1 MPMTLYSDS
10 RYPVSPRLET
20 LHVGE
25 LQSYA
30 RSGTWGTAA
39 QRTAIAA
46 TARIAHCEHGSQE
59 SVGDEELAARAKL
72 PDAAVRLARA
82 VAVDSQ
88 NIDRKFCRDI
98 QAQGV
103 SEGAYVE
110 IVALVS
116 RLSNLD
122 VFARGLGIPVRKL
135 LEPADETRPS
145 FERPAEAVDEGFFTA
160 SVPSA
165 PQGGALAESLYGES
179 PAGNIFRA
187 VSLVPDEARRV
198 MSLVSRQ
205 YFGAEHLLNFHAAS
219 DHALSRA
226 QIELVATKV
235 SEHNQCFY

>member
-1 MPMTLYSDS
+1 MD
-10 RYPVSPRLET
+10 EI
-20 LHVGE
+20 
-25 LQSYA
+25 QSYA
-30 RSGTWGTAA
+30 RSGTWGTA
-39 QRTAIAA
+39 IAT
-46 TARIAHCEHGSQE
+46 TARIAQCEQGLQE
-59 SVGDEELAARAKL
+59 SVGDEKLAAQAKL

-88 NIDRKFCRDI
+88 NIHRKFYQDI

-116 RLSNLD
+116 RLSNIA
-122 VFARGLGIPVRKL
+122 VFARGLGIPPRKL
-135 LEPADETRPS
+135 LEPTDDTLPS
-145 FERPAEAVDEGFFTA
+145 FERPSEAVDEGFFTA

-165 PQGGALAESLYGES
+165 PKGGALAESLYGKS
-179 PAGNIFRA
+179 PVGNVFRA

-198 MSLVSRQ
+198 LTLGSQQ
-205 YFGAEHLLNFHAAS
+205 YFGIENLLNFNATS

>member
-1 MPMTLYSDS
+1 MTLYADS
-10 RYPVSPRLET
+10 RYPVSPT
-20 LHVGE
+20 IDALHADE
-25 LQSYA
+25 MQSYA

-46 TARIAHCEHGSQE
+46 TARIAQCEQGLQE
-59 SVGDEELAARAKL
+59 SVGDEKLAAQAKL

-82 VAVDSQ
+82 VAVDSH

-116 RLSNLD
+116 RLSNMD
-122 VFARGLGIPVRKL
+122 VFARGLGLPPRKL
-135 LEPADETRPS
+135 PEPADDTLPS
-145 FERPAEAVDEGFFTA
+145 FQRPAEAVDEGFFTA

-165 PQGGALAESLYGES
+165 PQGGVLAESLYGKE

-198 MSLVSRQ
+198 IALVSQQ
-205 YFGAEHLLNFHAAS
+205 YFGAEHLLDFHVTS

-235 SEHNQCFY
+235 SEYNQCFY

>member
-1 MPMTLYSDS
+1 MTLYADS
-10 RYPVSPRLET
+10 RHPVSPTIEALQ
-20 LHVGE
+20 VDE

-46 TARIAHCEHGSQE
+46 TARSAQCEQGLQE
-59 SVGDEELAARAKL
+59 SVGDEDLAARAKL
-72 PDAAVRLARA
+72 PDAAVRLAHA

-88 NIDRKFCRDI
+88 NIDRKFCQDI

-116 RLSNLD
+116 RLSNID
-122 VFARGLGIPVRKL
+122 VFARGLGIPPRKL
-135 LEPADETRPS
+135 LEPADDTLPS
-145 FERPAEAVDEGFFTA
+145 FERPAEAVEEGFFTA

-165 PQGGALAESLYGES
+165 PKGGALAESLYGKS
-179 PAGNIFRA
+179 PAGNILRA

-198 MSLVSRQ
+198 MSLVRQQ
-205 YFGAEHLLNFHAAS
+205 YFGAEHLLNFNATS
-219 DHALSRA
+219 DHALSRT
-226 QIELVATKV
+226 QIELIATKV
-235 SEHNQCFY
+235 SEQNQCFY

>member
-1 MPMTLYSDS
+1 MAMTLYSDAH
-10 RYPVSPRLET
+10 YPVSPTLET
-20 LHVGE
+20 LHGDE

-46 TARIAHCEHGSQE
+46 TARRAQCEQGLQE
-59 SVGDEELAARAKL
+59 SVGDEKLAAQATF
-72 PDAAVRLARA
+72 PDAAIRLARA
-82 VAVDSQ
+82 VAVDSEH
-88 NIDRKFCRDI
+88 IDRKFCQDI

-110 IVALVS
+110 IVALVA

-122 VFARGLGIPVRKL
+122 VFARGLGIPPRKL
-135 LEPADETRPS
+135 LEPADATLPS
-145 FERPAEAVDEGFFTA
+145 FERPSEAVDEGFFTA

-165 PQGGALAESLYGES
+165 PKGGLLAESLYGQS
-179 PAGNIFRA
+179 PAGNILRA

-198 MSLVSRQ
+198 MTLVRQQ
-205 YFGAEHLLNFHAAS
+205 YFSAEHLLNFDAPS

-226 QIELVATKV
+226 QIELIATKV
-235 SEHNQCFY
+235 SAHNQCFY

>member
-1 MPMTLYSDS
+1 MTLYADA
-10 RYPVSPRLET
+10 RYPVSPT
-20 LHVGE
+20 IAALHADE
-25 LQSYA
+25 IQSYA
-30 RSGTWGTAA
+30 RRGTWGTAA

-46 TARIAHCEHGSQE
+46 TARIAQCEQGLQE
-59 SVGDEELAARAKL
+59 SVDAEKLAAATL
-72 PDAAVRLARA
+72 PDAAVQLARA
-82 VAVDSQ
+82 VAVDSHH
-88 NIDRKFCRDI
+88 IDRRFCRDI

-110 IVALVS
+110 IVTLVS
-116 RLSNLD
+116 RLSNMD
-122 VFARGLGIPVRKL
+122 VFARGLGLPPRKL
-135 LEPADETRPS
+135 LEPADATLPS

-165 PQGGALAESLYGES
+165 PQGGALAESLYGKE

-198 MSLVSRQ
+198 MSLISQQ
-205 YFGAEHLLNFHAAS
+205 YFKAEHLLDFYATS

>member
-30 RSGTWGTAA
+30 HSGTWGTAA

-46 TARIAHCEHGSQE
+46 TARIAQCEHGSQE

-88 NIDRKFCRDI
+88 NIDRKFCQDI

-122 VFARGLGIPVRKL
+122 VFTRGLGIPVRKL
-135 LEPADETRPS
+135 LEPADETHPS

-198 MSLVSRQ
+198 MSLVSQQ
-205 YFGAEHLLNFHAAS
+205 YFGAEHLLDFHAAS

-226 QIELVATKV
+226 QIELIATKV

>member
-1 MPMTLYSDS
+1 MALYADS
-10 RYPVSPRLET
+10 RYPVSPTIEA
-20 LHVGE
+20 LHMDE
-25 LQSYA
+25 MQSYA
-30 RSGTWGTAA
+30 RVGTWGTAA
-39 QRTAIAA
+39 QRTAIVA
-46 TARIAHCEHGSQE
+46 TARIALCEQGLQE
-59 SVGDEELAARAKL
+59 SVEDEKLTTQARL
-72 PDAAVRLARA
+72 PEAAVRLARA

-88 NIDRKFCRDI
+88 NIDRKFCQDT

-116 RLSNLD
+116 RLSNID
-122 VFARGLGIPVRKL
+122 VFARGLGIPPRKL
-135 LEPADETRPS
+135 VEPDDETRPS
-145 FERPAEAVDEGFFTA
+145 FERPTEAVDEGFFTA

-165 PQGGALAESLYGES
+165 PAGGALAESLYGKS

-187 VSLVPDEARRV
+187 VSLVPNEARRV
-198 MSLVSRQ
+198 MSLVRQQ
-205 YFGAEHLLNFHAAS
+205 YFGAEQLLNFHTTS

>member
-1 MPMTLYSDS
+1 MTLYADS
-10 RYPVSPRLET
+10 RYPVSPTIEA
-20 LHVGE
+20 LHVDE
-25 LQSYA
+25 MQSYA

-39 QRTAIAA
+39 QRTAIAV
-46 TARIAHCEHGSQE
+46 TARIAQYEQGLQE
-59 SVGDEELAARAKL
+59 SVDAGKLTAQAKL

-88 NIDRKFCRDI
+88 NIDRQFCQDI

-116 RLSNLD
+116 RLSNID
-122 VFARGLGIPVRKL
+122 VFARGLGIPPRKL
-135 LEPADETRPS
+135 LEPANETLPS

-165 PQGGALAESLYGES
+165 PAGGALAESLYGES

-198 MSLVSRQ
+198 MSLVSQQ
-205 YFGAEHLLNFHAAS
+205 YFGAEHLLDFHAAS

-235 SEHNQCFY
+235 SEQNLCFY